1 MKNIYL
7 ILLVFSLAAC
17 SDSEERYLGSWSA
30 EYIEVNQLEPFFCSS
45 SWAEVFKLDD
55 GSMRVEIKVCDEEF
69 FATSNNYNYDFVE
82 FSFIDQPTFDVEI
95 IVEGTLEYISGGEL
109 ELNMIRDVYVDGFFV
124 SGKDYY
130 VIFE

>member
-7 ILLVFSLAAC
+7 LLLLFSLTAC
-17 SDSEERYLGSWSA
+17 SDSEERYLGSWNA

-55 GSMRVEIKVCDEEF
+55 GSMRVEVKICDEEF
-69 FATSNNYNYDFVE
+69 FAISNNYNYDFVE
-82 FSFIDQPTFDVEI
+82 FGFSDQPTFDVEI
-95 IVEGTLEYISGGEL
+95 VVEGTLEYIGGGEL

-124 SGKDYY
+124 SGKEYY
-130 VIFE
+130 AIFD